1 MIEDLDAL
9 DRILQNINHPFLRN
23 SEQPMS
29 KEDLLDI
36 LISTHLYPRS
46 DLITFYSWKG
56 GINGA
61 SIFNN
66 NYIELCSYGC
76 YIDMRSAVSLYLLDQ
91 ATQKDLNQVLP
102 IIQSNSGDFIGI
114 ALNENSCNSG
124 KLLVSSPSITLS
136 DKLITI
142 YDSLHSFVKTILNC
156 YEQKAYVLNESV
168 LVVDYEKEAEIS
180 GILNP
185 SSDFWKE

>member
-1 MIEDLDAL
+1 MIEDLNTL
-9 DRILQNINHPFLRN
+9 DRMLQNINHPFLHN

-56 GINGA
+56 GINGS

-76 YIDMRSAVSLYLLDQ
+76 SIDMRSAVSLYLLDQ
-91 ATQKDLNQVLP
+91 ATQKSLNQVLP

-114 ALNENSCNSG
+114 DLNENSCNFG

-136 DKLITI
+136 DKLVTI
-142 YDSLHSFVKTILNC
+142 YDSLHSFVKTILEC
-156 YEQKAYVLNESV
+156 YKLKVYVLNESV
-168 LVVDYEKEAEIS
+168 LIVDYEKEAEIWLTS
-180 GILNP
+180 KTLCLT
-185 SSDFWKE
+185 EYH

>member
-76 YIDMRSAVSLYLLDQ
+76 CIDMRSAVSLYLLDQ

-114 ALNENSCNSG
+114 DLNENSCNSG

>member
-1 MIEDLDAL
+1 MIEDLNTL
-9 DRILQNINHPFLRN
+9 DRMLQNINHPFLHN

-76 YIDMRSAVSLYLLDQ
+76 CIDMRSSVSLYLLDQ
-91 ATQKDLNQVLP
+91 ATQKNLNQVLP

-114 ALNENSCNSG
+114 DLNENSCNSG